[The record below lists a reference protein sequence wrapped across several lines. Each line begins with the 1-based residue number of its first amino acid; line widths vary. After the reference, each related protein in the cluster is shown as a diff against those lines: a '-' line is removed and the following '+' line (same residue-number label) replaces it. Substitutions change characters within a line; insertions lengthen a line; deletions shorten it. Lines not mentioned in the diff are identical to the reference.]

1 MSRETWGRSLL
12 ASQQIPG
19 KSRVPVIIY
28 RHNLQ
33 GNETLQRKES
43 RIKTEPRQQKM
54 TQKTYNTGDS
64 LVVTDPT
71 TSPALSGLTR
81 GERTGSRAFQM
92 VWSYVVEDASIA
104 SYISKFS
111 NGGGLY

>member
-1 MSRETWGRSLL
+1 MGKKNTLPICKKGR
-12 ASQQIPG
+12 
-19 KSRVPVIIY
+19 
-28 RHNLQ
+28 
-33 GNETLQRKES
+33 GNPK
-43 RIKTEPRQQKM
+43 KKK
-54 TQKTYNTGDS
+54 KTYNTGDS

-71 TSPALSGLTR
+71 TNPALSGLTR

-104 SYISKFS
+104 SYISKFF

>member
-1 MSRETWGRSLL
+1 MSRETWGRSSLT
-12 ASQQIPG
+12 SQQIPG

-71 TSPALSGLTR
+71 TSPALSSLTK
-81 GERTGSRAFQM
+81 GRADGIPCFLDGM
-92 VWSYVVEDASIA
+92 VVCGRAVV
-104 SYISKFS
+104 Y
-111 NGGGLY
+111 